1 MYTDHGLPFVSTLSL
16 CYCNC
21 SMVQTKRHSWWSCHL
36 FRSHWRLRPSR
47 RQKKSEWSSGL
58 SRLIL
63 TNSAGREAGSE
74 GAHLGVLPH
83 CCHGSQNL
91 ETFES
96 FHDIATATWMTWW
109 NQPGILMHFSLLFE
123 KKKDLLAPLLLFWPA
138 RGFPLPRLP
147 KPLFRPVLSFPL
159 LSFVQMRSFFPFF
172 NQSDRP
178 SPPPSP
184 CRPLRTN
191 WAL

>member
-1 MYTDHGLPFVSTLSL
+1 MYIEHAFVSTLSL
-16 CYCNC
+16 CYCRRI
-21 SMVQTKRHSWWSCHL
+21 MLQTNRHCWWSCHS
-36 FRSHWRLRPSR
+36 FRSHWRLWPSR
-47 RQKKSEWSSGL
+47 HQNKSEGNSGL

-74 GAHLGVLPH
+74 GARLGVLPH

-123 KKKDLLAPLLLFWPA
+123 KKSFSSSSSLLATP
-138 RGFPLPRLP
+138 RFPSASPP
-147 KPLFRPVLSFPL
+147 QASFQACPQFSSL
-159 LSFVQMRSFFPFF
+159 VFCPNEKFFPFF